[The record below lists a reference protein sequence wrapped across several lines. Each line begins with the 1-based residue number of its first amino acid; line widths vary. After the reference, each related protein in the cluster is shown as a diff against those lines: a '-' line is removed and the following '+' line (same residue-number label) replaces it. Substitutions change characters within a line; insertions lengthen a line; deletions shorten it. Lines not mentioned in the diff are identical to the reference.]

1 MIGGIDMEYSLV
13 GKRIRQFRLEKNMT
27 QVMLAEKSGLSEAAI
42 YSYETGK
49 RLPAL
54 EPLINLSNALDVPT
68 DSLLCDYLNNVKPS
82 ANGGLMDRMERL
94 PKPEK
99 ERILKIMD
107 ALVKAV

>member
-1 MIGGIDMEYSLV
+1 MEYSQV
-13 GKRIRQFRLEKNMT
+13 GKRIRQYRLENNMT

-54 EPLINLSNALDVPT
+54 EPLIQLSNALNIST
-68 DSLLCDYLNNVKPS
+68 DTLLCDYVNNVSSGKT
-82 ANGGLMDRMERL
+82 GGIMDRVDSL

-99 ERILKIMD
+99 DRILRIMD
-107 ALVKAV
+107 ALVAAAR

>member
-1 MIGGIDMEYSLV
+1 MEYSQV
-13 GKRIRQFRLEKNMT
+13 GKRIRQYRLEKNMT

-54 EPLINLSNALDVPT
+54 EPLIQLSNALDVPT
-68 DSLLCDYLNNVKPS
+68 DSLLCDYLNNAPAS
-82 ANGGLMDRMERL
+82 TNGGIMDRVDML

-99 ERILKIMD
+99 DRILKIIN
-107 ALVKAV
+107 ALINAVK